1 MSHSI
6 FLERRA
12 MFRTEQIEEANA
24 KSIIDYVLHQG
35 LTIKRTGKDYK
46 IEEIA
51 GGLYIDIDKNRWH
64 WWGAEKG
71 GGPIQFVMEME
82 NKTWV
87 EAIKTLLNIEL
98 SDEVK
103 MSLTEKMPEKK
114 GILQLPKKDN
124 TMKHLF
130 AYLTKTRG
138 ISSKIIQEYID
149 AGLLY
154 QSVNRNCVFLGKD
167 ENKEVA
173 YAFLRGTNTER
184 RFLIDVEGS
193 RKEVGFTKEGTIPKV
208 FVFESAIDLL
218 SYQTLLLRNGC
229 KEELKAHF
237 VSLGGKEKGVLSH
250 YLNHHPDIK
259 KITLCLDNDEKGR
272 DACKR
277 LAAEYGKNYL
287 ISRHKPRA
295 KDFNMEL
302 TEMLEEEKS
311 REVTKEMEQESCGKE
326 IL

>member
-1 MSHSI
+1 
-6 FLERRA
+6 
-12 MFRTEQIEEANA
+12 MFRKEQIEEANA
-24 KSIIDYVLHQG
+24 KSIIDYALHQG

-51 GGLYIDIDKNRWH
+51 GGLYIDIDKNCWH
-64 WWGAEKG
+64 WWGTEKG

-82 NKTWV
+82 NKTWI

-103 MSLTEKMPEKK
+103 SSLTEKVPEKK
-114 GILQLPKKDN
+114 GKLLLPEKDN

-184 RFLIDVEGS
+184 RFLVEAAGS
-193 RKEVGFTKEGTIPKV
+193 RKEVGFTKEGTISRV

-218 SYQTLLLRNGC
+218 SYQTLLMRNGC
-229 KEELKAHF
+229 QEELKAHF
-237 VSLGGKEKGVLSH
+237 VSLGGVEKPVLSY

-259 KITLCLDNDEKGR
+259 KITLCLDNDEAGR
-272 DACKR
+272 DACKK
-277 LAAEYGKNYL
+277 LAADFGENYL
-287 ISRHKPRA
+287 ISRHKPKA

-302 TEMLEEEKS
+302 TELIEEESQEKFQ
-311 REVTKEMEQESCGKE
+311 KEAQEDAQEEIEQEIFGKE
-326 IL
+326 KI